1 MKYKVTYYDYD
12 TDSTITKNCIDIDY
26 NTVDKTFSFYPVD
39 DPPRIYRSVV
49 IDHPIVSIYQNDRG
63 LRITV
68 DGYQCIK
75 SGGYWKTKTIIES
88 ADK

>member
-12 TDSTITKNCIDIDY
+12 TDSTITKNCINI
-26 NTVDKTFSFYPVD
+26 
-39 DPPRIYRSVV
+39 DPPRIYKSVI
-49 IDHPIVSIYQNDRG
+49 IDHPTVSICQNDRG

-88 ADK
+88 MNK